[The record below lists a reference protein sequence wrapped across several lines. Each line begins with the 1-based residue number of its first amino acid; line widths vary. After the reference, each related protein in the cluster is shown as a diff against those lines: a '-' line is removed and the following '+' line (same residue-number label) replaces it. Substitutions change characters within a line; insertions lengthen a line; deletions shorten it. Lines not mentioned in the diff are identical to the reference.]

1 MNKWSVVYP
10 HIRVLF
16 CNNKHQVAGTCYK
29 QMEKS
34 LILSKRSQ
42 TQGNRKGL
50 VGIEEGK
57 SGCEK

>member
-42 TQGNRKGL
+42 TQGNMVQGF
-50 VGIEEGK
+50 IYGK
-57 SGCEK
+57 CPEWINL